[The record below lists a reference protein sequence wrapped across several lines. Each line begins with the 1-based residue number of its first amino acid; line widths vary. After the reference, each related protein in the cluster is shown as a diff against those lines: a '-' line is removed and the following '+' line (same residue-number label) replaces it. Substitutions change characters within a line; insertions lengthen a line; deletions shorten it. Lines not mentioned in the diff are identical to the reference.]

1 MAHGPHCPQA
11 GAHKP
16 SAALPPPHCSSTTA
30 ASTLGRASG
39 QRPKAGG
46 RRTPSCLSGPGRRAP
61 PPGKAEVTSHRPPP
75 LPHKAKPP
83 PHAHLAP
90 SASLG
95 TPLAVLRARGQRLGG
110 AGRPAASMGPGAG
123 RLHRQTPLPPP
134 RPHMPRTRPNG
145 HLTPTWRRVSAW
157 EYPWPCLGPGGK
169 GGGSSPAPSPVM
181 CVRWG
186 CGYFI
191 FFGRNF
197 VLFYANC
204 FTYLSFIIARGR
216 HLKRQRCWL

>member
-1 MAHGPHCPQA
+1 MAPTSRLPQA
-11 GAHKP
+11 E
-16 SAALPPPHCSSTTA
+16 L
-30 ASTLGRASG
+30 
-39 QRPKAGG
+39 
-46 RRTPSCLSGPGRRAP
+46 RTPTSPLLIHHCGKYPWPCFGPEAKGWVAQSCLSGPGRRAP

-110 AGRPAASMGPGAG
+110 AGRPAASLGPGAG

-181 CVRWG
+181 CVRVG
-186 CGYFI
+186 LSI
-191 FFGRNF
+191 FRYIFRPR
-197 VLFYANC
+197 VPSH
-204 FTYLSFIIARGR
+204 FTCSLSFIVRLFVHSR
-216 HLKRQRCWL
+216 P

>member
-1 MAHGPHCPQA
+1 MAPTSRLPQA
-11 GAHKP
+11 ERRTP
-16 SAALPPPHCSSTTA
+16 TSPLLINHC
-30 ASTLGRASG
+30 GKYG

-95 TPLAVLRARGQRLGG
+95 TPLAVLRARGQRLG
-110 AGRPAASMGPGAG
+110 AEIELFFFRRRRCCNRASRAP
-123 RLHRQTPLPPP
+123 PLPPP
-134 RPHMPRTRPNG
+134 RPRTRPNG

-181 CVRWG
+181 CVRVG
-186 CGYFI
+186 LSI
-191 FFGRNF
+191 FRYIFRPR
-197 VLFYANC
+197 VPSH
-204 FTYLSFIIARGR
+204 FTCSLSFIVRLFVHSR
-216 HLKRQRCWL
+216 P

>member
-61 PPGKAEVTSHRPPP
+61 PPEKAEVRAHRPPP

-110 AGRPAASMGPGAG
+110 AGRPAASLGPGAG
-123 RLHRQTPLPPP
+123 RLHRQGHTGLH
-134 RPHMPRTRPNG
+134 RARTRPNR
-145 HLTPTWRRVSAW
+145 HLTPTWRRLPAW
-157 EYPWPCLGPGGK
+157 EHPWPCFGPEAK
-169 GGGSSPAPSPVM
+169 GWGPKSSSSSSAAAAAAIGRLVRRRCRRLAPAQGQM
-181 CVRWG
+181 D
-186 CGYFI
+186 
-191 FFGRNF
+191 
-197 VLFYANC
+197 
-204 FTYLSFIIARGR
+204 T
-216 HLKRQRCWL
+216 

>member
-61 PPGKAEVTSHRPPP
+61 PPAGTHRPPP
-75 LPHKAKPP
+75 RPHKAKPP
-83 PHAHLAP
+83 PDPHLAP

-110 AGRPAASMGPGAG
+110 EIELFFFRRRRCCNRASRAP
-123 RLHRQTPLPPP
+123 PLPPP
-134 RPHMPRTRPNG
+134 RPRTRPNG

-181 CVRWG
+181 CVRVG
-186 CGYFI
+186 LSI
-191 FFGRNF
+191 FRYIFRPR
-197 VLFYANC
+197 VPSH
-204 FTYLSFIIARGR
+204 FTCSLSFIVRLFVHSR
-216 HLKRQRCWL
+216 P